1 MRTRM
6 PPQRGFIAL
15 NLKDVARK
23 DELCPVFSYFCTKLD
38 LMRKIGLLVEDAD
51 HRAFY
56 SIKYTFIRNGLLN
69 ISNNEVFKQMLDE
82 YVANHPEILEIPDFT
97 YDNYIA
103 KSQRAADK
111 RGETI
116 RRRRG
121 RANDE

>member
-1 MRTRM
+1 M
-6 PPQRGFIAL
+6 
-15 NLKDVARK
+15 K
-23 DELCPVFSYFCTKLD
+23 
-38 LMRKIGLLVEDAD
+38 KIGLLVEDAD

-69 ISNNEVFKQMLDE
+69 ISNNEVFKCMLDE
-82 YVANHPEILEIPDFT
+82 YVANHPEILQIPDFT

-103 KSQRAADK
+103 KSQRAADR

-121 RANDE
+121 RANDD

>member
-1 MRTRM
+1 MKKV
-6 PPQRGFIAL
+6 GF
-15 NLKDVARK
+15 V
-23 DELCPVFSYFCTKLD
+23 PVFSYFCTKLD
-38 LMRKIGLLVEDAD
+38 SMKKIGLLVEDAD

-56 SIKYTFIRNGLLN
+56 SVKYTFIRNGLLN
-69 ISNNEVFKQMLDE
+69 ISNNEVFKRMLDE

-121 RANDE
+121 RPIDK